1 MAKKPSKKTARQ
13 FAPESVAKQPVKA
26 HQPELKELPAQ
37 SQAVKPSRTEDPKP
51 AAAPRVNVIFAV
63 PQPGARQVL
72 LSGEF
77 NGWSREATPMR
88 RQENGRWETTVDLA
102 PGRYQYKFVVDGQ
115 WISDPQ
121 ARENVWNEHGTL
133 NSVIEVCA

>member
-1 MAKKPSKKTARQ
+1 MAKKPSKKTTKQ
-13 FAPESVAKQPVKA
+13 LAPESAASTAVKA
-26 HQPELKELPAQ
+26 PQLELKELPAQ
-37 SQAVKPSRTEDPKP
+37 PQTLKP
-51 AAAPRVNVIFAV
+51 ASVENLKPATAPKVNVTFAL

-77 NGWSREATPMR
+77 NGWSREATPMK
-88 RQENGRWETTVDLA
+88 RQENGRWETSVDLA

-121 ARENVWNEHGTL
+121 ARDNVWNEHGTL

>member
-1 MAKKPSKKTARQ
+1 MAKKPSKKTTKQ
-13 FAPESVAKQPVKA
+13 LAPESAASTPVKA
-26 HQPELKELPAQ
+26 PQLELKELPAQ
-37 SQAVKPSRTEDPKP
+37 PQTLKP
-51 AAAPRVNVIFAV
+51 ASVENLKPATAPKVNVTFAL

-77 NGWSREATPMR
+77 NGWSREATPMK
-88 RQENGRWETTVDLA
+88 RQENGRWETSVDLA

-121 ARENVWNEHGTL
+121 ARDNVWNEHGTL